1 MSKYIKYKKQN
12 LNRINNNIYKKKKKD
27 GDVGE
32 YEKQSIGNWGE
43 NWK

>member
-12 LNRINNNIYKKKKKD
+12 LNRINNNIYKKKKD